1 LAVPSKNCE
10 YFPDFDI
17 ALQVEKMF
25 LGQRDATSATGIP
38 ATDYLTAKDDLDLN
52 LIELIKTR
60 NAAAAPSLAEEKA
73 VDETP
78 VPVQSVE
85 EPGEPME
92 EESELTEQR
101 AMTAAEEAVR
111 KEEEEAAARRAA
123 ELSAKREE
131 EARIAA
137 EIAAKEEEARIA
149 AELVAKEE
157 EARVAAELAAKEWE
171 KGEEEARVA
180 EELAAKEWEKA
191 EDDAINDDDF
201 GDDW

>member
-1 LAVPSKNCE
+1 MAVPSKDGE

-25 LGQRDATSATGIP
+25 MGQRDATSATGIP

-60 NAAAAPSLAEEKA
+60 NAATAPPPAEEKA

-85 EPGEPME
+85 ESGEPME
-92 EESELTEQR
+92 EESELTEQQ
-101 AMTAAEEAVR
+101 AMIAAEEAAR
-111 KEEEEAAARRAA
+111 KEEEEEAARRAA
-123 ELSAKREE
+123 VLSAKQEE

-137 EIAAKEEEARIA
+137 EIAAKEEEAR
-149 AELVAKEE
+149 
-157 EARVAAELAAKEWE
+157 VAAELAAKE
-171 KGEEEARVA
+171 V
-180 EELAAKEWEKA
+180 EKA
-191 EDDAINDDDF
+191 EDDAMNDDDF

>member
-1 LAVPSKNCE
+1 MAVPSKDGE

-60 NAAAAPSLAEEKA
+60 NAAAAPPPAEEKA

-85 EPGEPME
+85 ESGEPME
-92 EESELTEQR
+92 EEFELTEQ
-101 AMTAAEEAVR
+101 AMIAAEEAAR

-123 ELSAKREE
+123 ELSAKQEE

-137 EIAAKEEEARIA
+137 EIAAKEEEAR
-149 AELVAKEE
+149 
-157 EARVAAELAAKEWE
+157 VAAELAAKE
-171 KGEEEARVA
+171 V
-180 EELAAKEWEKA
+180 EKA
-191 EDDAINDDDF
+191 EDDAMNDDDDF

>member
-1 LAVPSKNCE
+1 MAVPSKDGE

-60 NAAAAPSLAEEKA
+60 NAATAPPPAEEKA

-85 EPGEPME
+85 ESGEPME
-92 EESELTEQR
+92 EEFELTEQ
-101 AMTAAEEAVR
+101 AMIAAEEAAR
-111 KEEEEAAARRAA
+111 KEEEAAEEAASKEEEEAAARRAA
-123 ELSAKREE
+123 ELSAKQEE

-137 EIAAKEEEARIA
+137 EIAAKEEEAR
-149 AELVAKEE
+149 
-157 EARVAAELAAKEWE
+157 VAAELAAKE
-171 KGEEEARVA
+171 V
-180 EELAAKEWEKA
+180 EKA
-191 EDDAINDDDF
+191 EDDAMNDDDDF

>member
-1 LAVPSKNCE
+1 
-10 YFPDFDI
+10 
-17 ALQVEKMF
+17 MF

-60 NAAAAPSLAEEKA
+60 NAAAAPPPAEEKA

-85 EPGEPME
+85 ESGEPME
-92 EESELTEQR
+92 EEFELTEQ
-101 AMTAAEEAVR
+101 AMIAAEEAAR

-123 ELSAKREE
+123 ELSAKQEE

-137 EIAAKEEEARIA
+137 EIAAKEEEAR
-149 AELVAKEE
+149 
-157 EARVAAELAAKEWE
+157 VAAELAAKE
-171 KGEEEARVA
+171 V
-180 EELAAKEWEKA
+180 EKA
-191 EDDAINDDDF
+191 EDDAMNDDDDF

>member
-1 LAVPSKNCE
+1 LAVPSKDGE

-60 NAAAAPSLAEEKA
+60 NAAAAPPPAEEKA

-85 EPGEPME
+85 ESGEPME
-92 EESELTEQR
+92 EEFELTEQ
-101 AMTAAEEAVR
+101 AMIAAEEAAR
-111 KEEEEAAARRAA
+111 KEEEEAAEEAASKEEEEAAARRAA
-123 ELSAKREE
+123 ELSAKQEE

-137 EIAAKEEEARIA
+137 EIAAKEEEAR
-149 AELVAKEE
+149 
-157 EARVAAELAAKEWE
+157 VAAELAAKE
-171 KGEEEARVA
+171 V
-180 EELAAKEWEKA
+180 EKA
-191 EDDAINDDDF
+191 EDDAMNDDDDF